1 MPILTIE
8 AIRANPWN
16 VVTHKLPTYPAQ
28 LLLEVAYLAADYCR
42 ASEYFLVTA
51 VTRSNYTPE
60 GWEPTDDGCDAHE
73 ESEARGFNAHLRL
86 EEICSLYEKQFD
98 EKLER

>member
-8 AIRANPWN
+8 AIRQNPWN
-16 VVTHKLPTYPAQ
+16 VVTHKLPTCPGR

-60 GWEPTDDGCDAHE
+60 GWEPTDGCDAHE